1 MKSTMPTVSSVR
13 PARSKPARSSLL
25 VPAVF
30 AAALCPCF
38 AQAQT
43 AGCNLP
49 SGTTI
54 FGLTVDNRILEYVT
68 TNENASGPL
77 SSIGSIITRNAD
89 GTIADK
95 SVIGID
101 FRPADANPGALYTV
115 TDGGDVRVF
124 DAFPGAVNTQL
135 LTAPV
140 SNLGVPFQG
149 GLHST
154 MDFNPVLDAIRLV
167 GSNDQNFAIINASG
181 GNLNAFAQQTA
192 LRYATGDVAA
202 GVDPHITTGAYDN
215 NFVGATRTTFYMLDY
230 ARDTLVTIADR
241 SATGSSNTGG
251 GMLKTIGQ
259 LLEPN
264 GTPIALTPGSGLDI
278 VTTADGRNVAVGHTS
293 KRLFCVDLATV
304 NADLSLGTTQ
314 NVTVFPLRKNPFV
327 ANGFNS
333 LGFDDRLIDIAVPI
347 RAPVSADAAV
357 TVVRKG
363 STSTQ
368 ARLGDKVSFTVT
380 VRNNGPSIAS
390 GLSVMVGAAQSD
402 STANLEIVGTFVAGG
417 ASCSRSPVFGSIGQ
431 VSCQLPALKSG
442 VQLTMSFDAQ
452 TIRPATAPSAPV
464 TLNASVRTSGL
475 VPDPN
480 TANNAANQ
488 VIALTF

>member
-1 MKSTMPTVSSVR
+1 MKSTMVTSMLPTRYKS
-13 PARSKPARSSLL
+13 ARHSLL
-25 VPAVF
+25 APAIF
-30 AAALCPCF
+30 AATLCP
-38 AQAQT
+38 ALVQAQT
-43 AGCNLP
+43 TPCNLP

-54 FGLTVDNRILEYVT
+54 FGLTADNRILEYVVT
-68 TNENASGPL
+68 PENATGPT
-77 SSIGSIITRNAD
+77 SSIGTIITRNAD
-89 GTIADK
+89 GTTADN
-95 SVIGID
+95 SVVGID
-101 FRPADANPGALYTV
+101 FRPSDANDAALYTV
-115 TDGGDVRVF
+115 TDRGDVRVF
-124 DAFPGAVNTQL
+124 DAFPGAVDTQL

-154 MDFNPVLDAIRLV
+154 MDFNPVLNAIRLV
-167 GSNDQNFAIINASG
+167 GSNDQNFAIVNASG

-192 LRYATGDVAA
+192 LSYATGDVAA
-202 GVDPHITTGAYDN
+202 GADPHITTGAYDN

-241 SATGSSNTGG
+241 TATGSSNTGG
-251 GMLKTIGQ
+251 GMLKTIGR
-259 LLEPN
+259 LFEPN
-264 GTPIALTPGSGLDI
+264 GTPIPLTPGSGLDI

-304 NADLSLGTTQ
+304 NADLPLGATQ
-314 NVTVFPLRKNPFV
+314 NVTVFPVRKNPFV
-327 ANGFNS
+327 ANGFNTIA
-333 LGFDDRLIDIAVPI
+333 DDRLIDIAVPI
-347 RAPVSADAAV
+347 RAPVAADAAV

-390 GLSVMVGAAQSD
+390 GLSVLVGATQSD
-402 STANLEIVGTFVAGG
+402 STANLEIVGTFVSGG
-417 ASCSRSPVFGSIGQ
+417 ANCSRSPVFGSIGQ

-464 TLNASVRTSGL
+464 ALTASVRASGL

-488 VIALTF
+488 VITLTF